1 MCAPRRHVPRLL
13 MRLDAMTPAYSLSQA
28 EQLERDSKL
37 EDAVLAYSGILARNP
52 KNTRALQAL
61 SSLRGRLRE
70 QREPSPDTKAELET
84 ALAAGRHFD
93 AADSCGALLK
103 TFRESHFLWDF
114 LGRCHL
120 AAGHLDNAATCL
132 NKACGLNSQEAGTYA
147 AMGRVH
153 MARGQHDNA
162 MALYQKALKLDAECL
177 PALRSMAEALPLEG
191 RSIEAAG
198 VLRQAVSLAPE
209 DASLHFTL
217 AGLLQKLGAPAE
229 AKEHYTRAAS
239 LDPQLTEAH
248 FQLGLQLKAEG
259 RFADALPCFDKILQI
274 SPSDDR
280 SRTQRLHVL
289 AELNDWRWVQEY
301 ADYRRLLGLRG
312 SGCDPS
318 VLMLME
324 DNPDLLR
331 ARAQAYTSD
340 ASSVFE
346 LQASPPVR
354 ERPARLR
361 IGYFFADSEGDAVAN
376 RHAAILAA
384 HDSTRFEIHAY
395 ATGSGLAAETAAE
408 LSQTVSCF
416 KQLGGPA
423 GQDAAAAIKAD
434 RLDIAVDV
442 SGYTNGSLSQLL
454 SERLAPLHIAWPGY
468 PGTMGTA
475 AFDYLIGDHIVC
487 PPGSERYH
495 NEYLLRLPDSHLAVT
510 PAQPTPVESPDRTSC
525 GLPETGFVFCSFAAG
540 SRITPSEFDIWM
552 RLLSGAKNSVLW
564 LQDNGAHAVSNLRR
578 AAAVR
583 GVDPDRLVFAPPAPP
598 AEHQARLLLADL
610 FLDTFTVNARSAA
623 LSALAARL
631 PVLTLPG
638 QQFAARTVASLL
650 QAAGLPELIAAS
662 AVDYEAKAAGL
673 AQDPEAGKTL
683 KRRLQHA
690 VLPDPARLAQQIEQS
705 YDAAFDRYLQGSA
718 PQHLPLA

>member
-1 MCAPRRHVPRLL
+1 
-13 MRLDAMTPAYSLSQA
+13 MTPAYSLSQA

-61 SSLRGRLRE
+61 DSLRGRLRE
-70 QREPSPDTKAELET
+70 QREPSQDTKEELEA
-84 ALAAGRHFD
+84 ALATGRHFD

-103 TFRESHFLWDF
+103 TFRDSHFLWDF

-120 AAGHLDNAATCL
+120 SAGHLDNAATCL
-132 NKACGLNSQEAGTYA
+132 NKACGLNPQEAGTYA

-153 MARGQHDNA
+153 MARGQQDNA

-198 VLRQAVSLAPE
+198 VLRKAVSLAPE

-217 AGLLQKLGAPAE
+217 ASLLQKLGAAAE

-248 FQLGLQLKAEG
+248 FQLGLLLKAEG
-259 RFADALPCFDKILQI
+259 RFAEALPCFDKILQI

-289 AELNDWRWVQEY
+289 AELNDWQWVQEY
-301 ADYRRLLGLRG
+301 ADYRRLLGLRC

-318 VLMLME
+318 ALMLME

-331 ARAQAYTSD
+331 ARAQAY
-340 ASSVFE
+340 ASGAFSVFE
-346 LQASPPVR
+346 LQSASPLR
-354 ERPARLR
+354 QRPARLR
-361 IGYFFADSEGDAVAN
+361 IGYFFAGQDGEAVAN
-376 RHAAILAA
+376 QHAAMLAA
-384 HDSTRFEIHAY
+384 HDSSRFEIYAY
-395 ATGSGLAAETAAE
+395 AIGSGLASEAAAK
-408 LSQTVSCF
+408 LSQSVSNF
-416 KQLGGPA
+416 RQLEGLS
-423 GQDAAAAIKAD
+423 GQDAAAAAKAD

-442 SGYTNGSLSQLL
+442 SGYRNGSLSPLL
-454 SERLAPLHIAWPGY
+454 SARLAPLHVAWPGY

-475 AFDYLIGDHIVC
+475 AFDYLVSDHTVC
-487 PPGSERYH
+487 PAGSERYH
-495 NEYLLRLPDSHLAVT
+495 NEHLLRLPETHLAVT
-510 PAQPTPVESPDRTSC
+510 PAPAAAAEAPARSDC

-540 SRITPSEFDIWM
+540 SRITPSEFGIWM
-552 RLLSGAKNSVLW
+552 RLLAGAKDSVLW

-578 AAAVR
+578 AAAAR
-583 GVDPDRLVFAPPAPP
+583 GVDPDRLIFAPPAP
-598 AEHQARLLLADL
+598 AEEHLARLPLADL

-623 LSALAARL
+623 QSALAARL

-650 QAAGLPELIAAS
+650 QAAGLPELVAAS
-662 AVDYEAKAAGL
+662 AEDYEAKAAEL
-673 AQDPEAGKTL
+673 AQGPEAAKTL
-683 KRRLQHA
+683 KSRLQDA
-690 VLPDPARLAQQIEQS
+690 ALPQPARLARQIEQA
-705 YDAAFDRYLQGSA
+705 YDAAYGRYLQGSA
-718 PQHLPLA
+718 PEHLTRSQP